1 MASSGGEAAAS
12 WQPPPKQGLYDPNLE
27 RKDDIYQHLWES
39 MFKKCFSYG
48 NAKFETP
55 VPITSLQLRNLGH
68 GYWLAREWV
77 TIQVWST
84 VDAVVKNTVKS
95 QERRNGASNKNYWG
109 TIFFFF

>member
-1 MASSGGEAAAS
+1 MNPDINIFVAG
-12 WQPPPKQGLYDPNLE
+12 
-27 RKDDIYQHLWES
+27 KDDIYQHLWES
-39 MFKKCFSYG
+39 MFKKCFNYG

-95 QERRNGASNKNYWG
+95 QERRNGASNKNSWG
-109 TIFFFF
+109 TIFFFFYTWGESYDGLCIC